1 MYWEKKCIERPFL
14 LNIYKINNNYYLKYK
29 DIIFDANE
37 FILFSKWLAKLS
49 LLIWL
54 CYVILSYPIWKIFL
68 KTIYRKIF
76 KAVNDLD
83 KKSYIDIDKM
93 DLPKDDELK
102 ILFETINKQIEN
114 ISAFNKY
121 LSHELKTPLMSIMSQ
136 LDVLSIKYPNE
147 NIAQLK
153 DKILFIKNIIDS
165 LNYLLLI
172 EAKKYKIQYNDFDI
186 CEFIKNYCQK
196 IKLNVQIICNYNTI
210 KTSKELFSLVLK
222 NLLENMKKYSLKD
235 PQITIT
241 DKFISFENKSTQIKN
256 IEKLTEKFYK
266 EWKNWLWIWLYLSKK
281 ICQMLGYEFN
291 ISYENN
297 IFKIKI
303 IF

>member
-1 MYWEKKCIERPFL
+1 M
-14 LNIYKINNNYYLKYK
+14 N
-29 DIIFDANE
+29 
-37 FILFSKWLAKLS
+37 
-49 LLIWL
+49 
-54 CYVILSYPIWKIFL
+54 
-68 KTIYRKIF
+68 
-76 KAVNDLD
+76 
-83 KKSYIDIDKM
+83 
-93 DLPKDDELK
+93 LPKDDELK

-136 LDVLSIKYPNE
+136 LDVLSIKYKDE

-172 EAKKYKIQYNDFDI
+172 ETKKYKIQYNDFDI

-266 EWKNWLWIWLYLSKK
+266 E
-281 ICQMLGYEFN
+281 
-291 ISYENN
+291 
-297 IFKIKI
+297 
-303 IF
+303 